1 MRDKLTVWVRLCE
14 FYRFTGRDALPD
26 FFLHAKS
33 HICSQNYAKSIAFVE
48 KMGYNI
54 IIKKRREGGFF
65 YNENFSC

>member
-1 MRDKLTVWVRLCE
+1 MN
-14 FYRFTGRDALPD
+14 
-26 FFLHAKS
+26 
-33 HICSQNYAKSIAFVE
+33 ICSQNYAKSIAFAE

>member
-1 MRDKLTVWVRLCE
+1 MN
-14 FYRFTGRDALPD
+14 
-26 FFLHAKS
+26 
-33 HICSQNYAKSIAFVE
+33 ICSQNYAKPIAFAE